1 MKKDKALI
9 FFQYLPPWRID
20 IFNEI
25 ANHYDL
31 TIVFFNADSEGFT
44 YDRKSLLSKLVN
56 INVIFL
62 NKGFKVGD
70 RPFRFG
76 ICKIIKQINPSV
88 VFVHEYSSVSIQLAI
103 YKMIHEKSFELYIT
117 TSDNLAMAKNA
128 KGLKRLSRNFVV
140 KESNGVIVYSKD
152 VQSYY
157 KKQYQNVKINVCP
170 NIQNPLSLLD
180 YRTSFSSYIYD
191 YKKKYN
197 IKSGEIVLLYI
208 GRLVHDKGLD
218 LLFNAFANSNNAN
231 CKIILVGDGNEKQSL
246 IELSLKLGIQ
256 DKVFFTGFYSGES
269 LYAWYDIANFLVIPS
284 RFEPFGAVVNEA
296 LIYGC
301 PVLASNK
308 IGAISFIDNENG
320 IIFDPNNLTEFV
332 SCLNKAYLKYSKI
345 SNPRKNL
352 MHHSFTEYTKVFFN
366 L

>member
-25 ANHYDL
+25 ANYYDL

-44 YDRKSLLSKLVN
+44 YNRKSLQSKLVN
-56 INVIFL
+56 IKVIFL
-62 NKGFKVGD
+62 NNGFKVGD

-76 ICKIIKQINPSV
+76 IFKIIKRINPRI
-88 VFVHEYSSVSIQLAI
+88 VFVHEYSFISIQLAM
-103 YKMIHEKSFELYIT
+103 YKMIHEKSFDLYIT

-128 KGLKRLSRNFVV
+128 KGLKRLSRDFVV
-140 KESNGVIVYSKD
+140 KKSNGAIVYSED

-157 KKQYQNVKINVCP
+157 KKQYPNTKIDVCP
-170 NIQNPLSLLD
+170 NIQKPVSLLD
-180 YRTSFSSYIYD
+180 YRPFFSTYIQD

-197 IKSGEIVLLYI
+197 IKSGQIVLLYI
-208 GRLVHDKGLD
+208 GRLVYSKGLD
-218 LLFNAFANSNNAN
+218 LLFNAFANSNNDN
-231 CKIILVGDGNEKQSL
+231 CKIILVGEGDEKQSL
-246 IELSLKLGIQ
+246 IDLSLKLGIE
-256 DKVFFTGFYSGES
+256 DKVVFTGFYSGIS
-269 LYAWYDIANFLVIPS
+269 LYAWYDIASFLVIPS

-320 IIFDPNNLTEFV
+320 IIFDPNNLSEFV
-332 SCLNKAYLKYSKI
+332 SCLNKAYIKYSKI
-345 SNPRKNL
+345 TYPRNNL
-352 MHHSFTEYTKVFFN
+352 MRHSFIEYTKVF
-366 L
+366 LK